1 MEDTTVAHPGVTSR
15 QLSGAVERAAYT
27 ISEFCN
33 AHRISRA
40 HYYNLKKLGQG
51 PDEARAGDR
60 TVIITLEAAARWR
73 RQGSSRLGRNGQ
85 TDCPSR
91 RNAASDEIHR

>member
-1 MEDTTVAHPGVTSR
+1 MARPEVTGR
-15 QLSGAVERAAYT
+15 KIFGAVERAAYT
-27 ISEFCN
+27 IPEFCD

-73 RQGSSRLGRNGQ
+73 RQREK
-85 TDCPSR
+85 
-91 RNAASDEIHR
+91 AARA